1 MVRTAGPARDCPGRI
16 HVTRDD
22 VQRWLDAYVDAWRT
36 YDRAAIGDLFG
47 EDARYAYQPYRE
59 PVIGREAIVADWLE
73 DPDAAGSWDA
83 RYEPY
88 AVDGDRAVAV
98 GESRYLEPDGSLR
111 TVFYNVW
118 LLRFDANGR
127 CDEFVEYWR
136 ELPEE
141 LRSSG

>member
-1 MVRTAGPARDCPGRI
+1 MVRTAGPTRDCPGRI

-36 YDRAAIGDLFG
+36 YDRGAIGDLFA

-59 PVIGREAIVADWLE
+59 PVVGREAIVADWLE

-98 GESRYLEPDGSLR
+98 GESRYLETDGSLK
-111 TVFYNVW
+111 TVLPPMGSPVA
-118 LLRFDANGR
+118 LRGTAA
-127 CDEFVEYWR
+127 
-136 ELPEE
+136 
-141 LRSSG
+141 SA